1 MRIFVVLAF
10 VSVIAFAGC
19 ATNQPSLKQASL
31 DQIDQAF
38 LKSNFEMV
46 YTVEALPKKVAE
58 QIRPIANP
66 SEPYNSSDLMD
77 PNLPSRRIV
86 FGGTSQQF
94 VFVLCDQGGFA
105 PYRCLLL
112 FPLFDSSHITQRMYI
127 FQSYVSDF
135 PAVKREIENGR
146 WAEKKD
152 IEQK

>member
-10 VSVIAFAGC
+10 VSVIALTGC
-19 ATNQPSLKQASL
+19 AINQTPLKQASR

-38 LKSNFEMV
+38 LNSNFEMV
-46 YTVEALPKKVAE
+46 YTVEALPKEIAE

-66 SEPYNSSDLMD
+66 SEPYNSSDLMN

-86 FGGTSQQF
+86 FGGISQQF
-94 VFVLCDQGGFA
+94 AFVLYDQGGFA

-112 FPLFDSSHITQRMYI
+112 FPLSYNSPVMQRMYT
-127 FQSYVSDF
+127 FRSYVSDF
-135 PAVKREIENGR
+135 PAVKEEIENGQ

-152 IEQK
+152 IGKK